1 MEDKEK
7 QKLKNYAIWL
17 LSRQEYSRKLL
28 NDKLLL
34 KGASSDYAE
43 ELIDWLSEIGYVDD
57 ARHCESFLNRQL
69 AKGLGEKRVLME
81 ATKKGVERTQLLQL
95 IEEKEVDWYAIA
107 QHTYEKKYG
116 YANKELDYQERS
128 KRVRYMMYRGFSYD
142 QIDFAI
148 QAQDEN

>member
-1 MEDKEK
+1 MEDKDK
-7 QKLKNYAIWL
+7 QKIKNYAIWL

-28 NDKLLL
+28 SDKILL
-34 KGASSDYAE
+34 KGASTTYAE
-43 ELIDWLSEIGYVDD
+43 ELIEWLSELGYIDD

-81 ATKKGVERTQLLQL
+81 ATKKGVERTLLLQT
-95 IEEKEVDWYAIA
+95 IEEKEIDWYAIA
-107 QHTYEKKYG
+107 QQTYDKKYG
-116 YANKELDYQERS
+116 YANKDLDYQERS

>member
-1 MEDKEK
+1 MESKEK

-17 LSRQEYSRKLL
+17 LSRQEYSRKMLG
-28 NDKLLL
+28 DKLLL
-34 KGASSDYAE
+34 KGASAEYAD
-43 ELIDWLSEIGYVDD
+43 ELIEWLSDLGYVDD

-69 AKGLGEKRVLME
+69 AKGLGEKRILME
-81 ATKKGVERTQLLQL
+81 ASKKGVERTQLLQL
-95 IEEKEVDWYAIA
+95 IEEKEVDWYDIA

-116 YANKELDYQERS
+116 CSNDKLDYQEKS

-148 QAQDEN
+148 QAQNDH